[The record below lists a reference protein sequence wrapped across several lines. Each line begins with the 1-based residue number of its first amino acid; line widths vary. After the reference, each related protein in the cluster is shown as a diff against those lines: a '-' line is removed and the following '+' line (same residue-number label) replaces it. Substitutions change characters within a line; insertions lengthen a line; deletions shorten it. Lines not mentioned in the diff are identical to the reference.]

1 MATAEQHRDISA
13 QFLGHAEDE
22 LRKGDLLQASEKA
35 WGAVS
40 HYVNSIAIQKNWPI
54 GSHERLMENAHKL
67 ISQDPAGAR
76 DNLRLLR
83 STEALHANFYQAFL
97 NKDSVEG
104 GIEDARELIKA
115 LEALNADT

>member
-1 MATAEQHRDISA
+1 M
-13 QFLGHAEDE
+13 GHAEDE
-22 LRKGDLLQASEKA
+22 FRKGDLLQASEKA

-40 HYVNSIAIQKNWPI
+40 HYVNSIAIEKNWPI
-54 GSHERLMENAHKL
+54 GSHGLLIENAHRL
-67 ISQDPAGAR
+67 ISQDPASAS

-104 GIEDARELIKA
+104 G
-115 LEALNADT
+115 N